1 MDDKGDY
8 KMNTARVK
16 EQKISFDIMA
26 IRVGMGIMEFCGML
40 MLLCG
45 IFEVQLF

>member
-1 MDDKGDY
+1 
-8 KMNTARVK
+8 MNTARVK
-16 EQKISFDIMA
+16 EQRAALDIMA
-26 IRVGMGIMEFCGML
+26 IRVGMGIMEVCGVL